1 MSELTSNIIFWIL
14 RLINWGAFIFSAI
27 IFIAALFSET
37 EDGIIILFEGCCASF
52 LIMVVNGFAWFI
64 SRDNYWGLGNQASQS
79 EASSASFLF
88 QFGLLIFIY
97 TLWKLYFPIVRDEA
111 SLRLEKILRKVG

>member
-14 RLINWGAFIFSAI
+14 RLISWIAFIFSAVV
-27 IFIAALFSET
+27 FIAAMLSKT
-37 EDGIIILFEGCCASF
+37 EDSITILFEGCCASF
-52 LIMVVNGFAWFI
+52 MIMVANGVAWLI